1 MQLEI
6 THVDRD
12 KGMRYESYS
21 LPLEATALKGL
32 FRRLSREFGRCASKV
47 YVGEGNPIGWVFEKK
62 TTLCRQRLFHPRNL
76 GNNQCK
82 HLTFTMLKASQSAP
96 YTSITPRA
104 G

>member
-6 THVDRD
+6 TYVDKD

-32 FRRLSREFGRCASKV
+32 FRRLSREFGRCTSKV

-62 TTLCRQRLFHPRNL
+62 Q
-76 GNNQCK
+76 
-82 HLTFTMLKASQSAP
+82 P
-96 YTSITPRA
+96 YADKGFFIQETWVTINANT
-104 G
+104 